1 MKKSFKK
8 SLFILL
14 TLLAM
19 VFVVACGEKA
29 SKKEVVEKFVENS
42 KNIKSTDITATMK
55 MEQKNSTSPA
65 GISMEVTGNMSI
77 MLEPKLAMKID
88 LAIPVT
94 NNKLSMYVKDGYSYT
109 QNPSDGQ
116 WIKQSNKGFEEQF
129 KKAYAQSNLIYDFL
143 VKNLDKI
150 DLKEKDGNYLLAIKD
165 VKEIIKKDF
174 SVLDPTGKGLE
185 GYEDLVVTFTVD
197 KKTFLPVNITMTG
210 AISEGPIKMN
220 FLFDLK
226 YSNINNIKEIEV
238 PKEALEAKESLE
250 VLEDQLKE
258 AEKAQKDTKVD
269 KKKRYSIMST

>member
-1 MKKSFKK
+1 MKKSLKK
-8 SLFILL
+8 LLFILL
-14 TLLAM
+14 TLLSII
-19 VFVVACGEKA
+19 FIVACGEKA

>member
-1 MKKSFKK
+1 MKKSLKK
-8 SLFILL
+8 SLFLLL
-14 TLLAM
+14 TLLSII
-19 VFVVACGEKA
+19 FIVACGEKA
-29 SKKEVVEKFVENS
+29 EKKEIVEKFVENS
-42 KNIKSTDITATMK
+42 KNIKSMDVAMTMK

-269 KKKRYSIMST
+269 KK